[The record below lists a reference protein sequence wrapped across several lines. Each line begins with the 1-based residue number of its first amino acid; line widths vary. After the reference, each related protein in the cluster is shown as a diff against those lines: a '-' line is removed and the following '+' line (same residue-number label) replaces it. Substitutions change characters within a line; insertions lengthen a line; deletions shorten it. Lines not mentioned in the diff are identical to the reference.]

1 MRVAV
6 DTHALLWYL
15 QGSSQISAPARLAI
29 DGAIHIG
36 GIVVS
41 TGTLFDLTYLTEK
54 GKLPYQAMRDVRDV
68 IADVERPFS
77 LAPANLLV
85 LDHFGDPRMSQ
96 IRDPWDRLIVATAAS
111 QGLSLVTR
119 DGQITASG
127 LVRTIW

>member
-1 MRVAV
+1 VRVAV

-54 GKLPYQAMRDVRDV
+54 GKLPYQAMRDVRDKLLTLSV
-68 IADVERPFS
+68 LSASRRQTSWCLTI
-77 LAPANLLV
+77 LA
-85 LDHFGDPRMSQ
+85 
-96 IRDPWDRLIVATAAS
+96 IRE
-111 QGLSLVTR
+111 
-119 DGQITASG
+119 
-127 LVRTIW
+127 